1 MWLFPFF
8 SQFLLRLYLPIFLF
22 FLISSLKQQDTPSS
36 IGGGGMRQDRPRQLP
51 VPAFSFPLTLFFLAP
66 ETVTSYSLR
75 SLCFPYF
82 LPKYG
87 YQRTRTLFFQTHN
100 TPCSGTAPGHTG
112 DIPLRDTLPD
122 SSFSYRPL
130 RYLTYGSGGCG
141 ILPSSG
147 SNRHPA
153 VLPADGLQYT
163 GHPHSAFWE
172 GCFGF
177 SCSL

>member
-1 MWLFPFF
+1 
-8 SQFLLRLYLPIFLF
+8 
-22 FLISSLKQQDTPSS
+22 
-36 IGGGGMRQDRPRQLP
+36 MRQDRPRQLP

-177 SCSL
+177 SCSW

>member
-1 MWLFPFF
+1 
-8 SQFLLRLYLPIFLF
+8 
-22 FLISSLKQQDTPSS
+22 
-36 IGGGGMRQDRPRQLP
+36 MRQDRPRQLP
-51 VPAFSFPLTLFFLAP
+51 VPAFSFLSTLFFLAP

-130 RYLTYGSGGCG
+130 RYLTYGSVASYLLLEVIDLQRFCLRMACNTPG
-141 ILPSSG
+141 IRIVRFG
-147 SNRHPA
+147 KA
-153 VLPADGLQYT
+153 VSDSRVLCDIPI
-163 GHPHSAFWE
+163 GHGNTWILF
-172 GCFGF
+172 F
-177 SCSL
+177 